1 MGMAAMG
8 KIAAFFLEQSFK
20 IMLTGFAVSAVGIIM
35 YIKMQHK
42 NIVLEKIAF
51 GITATGIGLW
61 LIGRIGI
68 VVQQRRIR
76 GQREQL
82 LKEQSGSEK

>member
-1 MGMAAMG
+1 MVAMG

-20 IMLTGFAVSAVGIIM
+20 IMITGFVVSGAGIIM

-42 NIVLEKIAF
+42 NALLEKIAF

-68 VVQQRRIR
+68 IVLQRRVR
-76 GQREQL
+76 RQREQL
-82 LKEQSGSEK
+82 LKEQSGPEK